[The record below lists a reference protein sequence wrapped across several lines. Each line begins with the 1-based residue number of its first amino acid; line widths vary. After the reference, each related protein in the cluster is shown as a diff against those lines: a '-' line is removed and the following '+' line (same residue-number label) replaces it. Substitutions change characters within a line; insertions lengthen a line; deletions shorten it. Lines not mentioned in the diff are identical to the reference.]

1 MTDTGAKLLEERSRR
16 IQDAVELREPDRVPL
31 STIWHF
37 WPARYAGM
45 TCREAMY
52 DHARFAD
59 ALRKSVLDLEPDSFG
74 FMQPAVSLGPTFD
87 QMGFRMLE
95 WPGHGVGE
103 DSTYQFLDREYMTAD
118 EYDDFIFDPT
128 GFFLRKYLP
137 RVADAFAGFAGF
149 PDFPGF
155 PYLGVAHSTAAF
167 ASPEMA
173 ESFERL
179 AAAGRE
185 MGAMMGSGLP
195 VVQELTGLGFPTVFG
210 GFSMAPYDYI
220 GDYLRGSRGAM
231 LDMFRHEQKML
242 EAIEKACSIL
252 IRSTTLRTGSLPN
265 KTVFI
270 PLHWG
275 LDGFMSDE
283 QFAKFY
289 WPSLRRLLVALID
302 EGMTPLVLWEG
313 NCESRLERIGDIPP
327 GKAIYFFERTD
338 PFKAKA
344 ALGDTVCLRGFVP
357 VSLLTTAKPA
367 AVDEYCKKLIDG
379 CAAGGGLI
387 IDGAIGIPDDARV
400 ENVFAMR
407 DAVWKYGN
415 SG

>member
-1 MTDTGAKLLEERSRR
+1 MTEPGTTLFEERSRR
-16 IQDAVELREPDRVPL
+16 IQDAVELREPDRVPF
-31 STIWHF
+31 STMWHF
-37 WPARYAGM
+37 WPARYCGM

-52 DHARFAD
+52 EHTRYGA
-59 ALRKSVLDLEPDSFG
+59 ALRKAVLDLEPDAFA
-74 FMQPAVSLGPTFD
+74 FIQPAVSLGPTFERL
-87 QMGFRMLE
+87 GFRMLE
-95 WPGHGVGE
+95 WPGHGVAE

-118 EYDDFIFDPT
+118 EYDDFLFDPT

-137 RVADAFAGFAGF
+137 RVADAYAGFTGF
-149 PDFPGF
+149 PDLPGF
-155 PYLGVAHSTAAF
+155 PYFGIAHAAPAF
-167 ASPEMA
+167 AAPELA
-173 ESFERL
+173 QSFERL
-179 AAAGRE
+179 AQAGQE
-185 MGAMMGSGLP
+185 MITMLSSALP
-195 VVQELTGLGFPTVFG
+195 VVQELTELGFPTLFG

-220 GDYLRGSRGAM
+220 ADYLRGSRGTM
-231 LDMFRHEQKML
+231 LDMFRREEKLLAAIDKAGAIVTRSAL
-242 EAIEKACSIL
+242 ERHSP
-252 IRSTTLRTGSLPN
+252 GSN
-265 KTVFI
+265 STVFI

-289 WPSLRRLLVALID
+289 WPTLRSHLVALI
-302 EGMTPLVLWEG
+302 EAGMTPMVLWEG
-313 NCESRLERIGDIPP
+313 NCESRLETIGDIPP

-357 VSLLTTAKPA
+357 VSLLTTGKPA
-367 AVDEYCKKLIDG
+367 DVDEYCKRLIDG

-387 IDGAIGIPDDARV
+387 VDGAIGIPDDAPP

-407 DAVWKYGN
+407 DAVWKYGQ

>member
-1 MTDTGAKLLEERSRR
+1 MKDAGTKLFEERSRR
-16 IQDAVELREPDRVPL
+16 IQDAVELREPDRVPF

-45 TCREAMY
+45 TCQEAMY
-52 DHARFAD
+52 DHARYA
-59 ALRKSVLDLEPDSFG
+59 AAMRKAVLDLEPDSFA
-74 FMQPAVSLGPTFD
+74 FMQPAVSLGPTFE
-87 QMGFRMLE
+87 QLGFRMLE
-95 WPGHGVGE
+95 WPGHGVDP
-103 DSTYQFLDREYMTAD
+103 DSTYQFIDREYMTAD

-149 PDFPGF
+149 PNYPGF
-155 PYLGVAHSTAAF
+155 PYLGIAHASPAF
-167 ASPEMA
+167 AAPEMA
-173 ESFERL
+173 QSFERL

-185 MGAMMGSGLP
+185 MMGMIGSGLP
-195 VVQELTGLGFPTVFG
+195 VVQELAELGFPTVFG

-220 GDYLRGSRGAM
+220 ADYMRGSRGTM
-231 LDMFRHEQKML
+231 LDMFRHEEKL
-242 EAIEKACSIL
+242 LAAVEKACAIL
-252 IRSTTLRTGSLPN
+252 IRSTSERTGPLPN

-275 LDGFMSDE
+275 LDGFMSEE

-289 WPSLRRLLVALID
+289 WPQLRKLLVALIEAD
-302 EGMTPLVLWEG
+302 MTPLVLWEG
-313 NCESRLERIGDIPP
+313 NCESRLERIADIPP

-344 ALGDTVCLRGFVP
+344 VLGDTVCLRGFVP

-367 AVDEYCKKLIDG
+367 EVDEYCKRLIDG

-387 IDGAIGIPDDARV
+387 IDGAIGVPDDARI

-407 DAVWKYGN
+407 DAVWKYGK